1 MSVNSCIVCGSP
13 LPEGR
18 GQVCSICLRTA
29 TTIPAVKQIPTP
41 RKKDA
46 KRQYIGLTSRLHG
59 EQFENMIAKA
69 CDLYR
74 QHDIADIEKTPEPM
88 KVLKDMGNGRFLAC
102 FTKAAQPDYKGIMQ
116 GGRAVEFEAKYTDR
130 DRMEQSY
137 VTPEQEERLQ
147 RAYQYGAHVFVMV
160 AFGLL
165 NIYRIPWDVWSGM
178 KGKYGRKYIT
188 PADVTEY
195 RVSYS
200 CDGKILLL
208 EGLG

>member
-1 MSVNSCIVCGSP
+1 MSVNSCIACGSP

-18 GQVCSICLRTA
+18 GQVCSICLRNA

-59 EQFENMIAKA
+59 EQFENMIAQA

-102 FTKAAQPDYKGIMQ
+102 FIKSAQPDYKGIMQ
-116 GGRAVEFEAKYTDR
+116 GGRAVNFEAKYTDR
-130 DRMEQSY
+130 GRLEQSV
-137 VTPEQEERLQ
+137 VTEAQAERLE
-147 RAYQYGAHVFVMV
+147 RAFSYGAHTFVMV
-160 AFGLL
+160 AFG
-165 NIYRIPWDVWSGM
+165 IHDVFRIPWAVWRNM
-178 KGKYGRKYIT
+178 KEHFGRKYIT
-188 PADVTEY
+188 PADVRKYTVLHFNGY
-195 RVSYS
+195 
-200 CDGKILLL
+200 LMFL
-208 EGLG
+208 EGLV

>member
-18 GQVCSICLRTA
+18 GQVCSICLSSAR
-29 TTIPAVKQIPTP
+29 TIPAMKQIPTP
-41 RKKDA
+41 QKDPL
-46 KRQYIGLTSRLHG
+46 RQYKGLTSKRNG
-59 EQFENMIAKA
+59 EHFEWLILQA
-69 CDLYR
+69 CDRYR
-74 QHDIADIEKTPEPM
+74 LRDEADIEKTPEPM
-88 KVLKDMGNGRFLAC
+88 KVLKDLGGGRFVAC
-102 FTKAAQPDYKGIMQ
+102 FTKAAQPDFKGITK

-147 RAYQYGAHVFVMV
+147 RAYQYGAYVFVMV
-160 AFGLL
+160 AFGLRD
-165 NIYRIPWDVWSGM
+165 IYRIPWDVWSGM

-188 PADVTEY
+188 PADVMEY

-208 EGLG
+208 EGLV